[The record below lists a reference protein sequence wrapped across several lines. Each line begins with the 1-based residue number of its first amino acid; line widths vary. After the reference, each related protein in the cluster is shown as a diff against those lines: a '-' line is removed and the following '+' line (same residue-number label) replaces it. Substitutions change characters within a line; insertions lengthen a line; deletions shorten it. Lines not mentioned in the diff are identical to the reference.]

1 MNFFEKEMRKIC
13 GGIPCLR
20 DPLFMDKSMMAKLDE
35 DLRVK
40 VSFVTCGVHESY
52 EALQI
57 KIINRTDGTVDVHGI
72 KFKELLG
79 LKRSMAI
86 ENYGD
91 GTDWGIQKPTAGN
104 YETITAFLNNYI
116 SMYAP
121 SLEQEETPEMTG
133 QSM

>member
-1 MNFFEKEMRKIC
+1 MKKIVSALLIIVC
-13 GGIPCLR
+13 GLLPG
-20 DPLFMDKSMMAKLDE
+20 SM
-35 DLRVK
+35 
-40 VSFVTCGVHESY
+40 
-52 EALQI
+52 
-57 KIINRTDGTVDVHGI
+57 VHGSQET
-72 KFKELLG
+72 KL
-79 LKRSMAI
+79 MADSHDI
-86 ENYGD
+86 NGYSIACYENNKIVFENYGD